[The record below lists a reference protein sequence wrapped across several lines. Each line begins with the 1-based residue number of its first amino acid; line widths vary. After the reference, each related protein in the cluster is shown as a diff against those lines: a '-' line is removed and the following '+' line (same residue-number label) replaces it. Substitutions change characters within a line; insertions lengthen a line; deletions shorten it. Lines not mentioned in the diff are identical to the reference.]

1 MKLCLLFDA
10 SAAAHYY
17 LQKESFQEA
26 LAFLLSLKEK
36 KEAIFFLPVFC
47 VAEVLNTFAKYR
59 YRLNLIDQEF
69 YGKIRASF
77 TEDVHNRKIF
87 YCYYLN
93 RYHNLNAEEV
103 FEIEHTTKTEFH
115 AVNRFPAGNTVEEKQ
130 TSIDSIL
137 EEIRA
142 KNFKLGKFYLTS
154 YDILIIGMGM
164 ELIRLFGEKRLFI
177 VTKDKRIKD
186 ICEAGRSKGLPKA
199 FYLPTD
205 TKNIIQDRIKN
216 L

>member
-10 SAAAHYY
+10 SAATHYY
-17 LQKESFQEA
+17 LQKEEFQES

-59 YRLNLIDQEF
+59 YRLNLIDQGF
-69 YGKIRASF
+69 YEKIRTSF
-77 TEDVHNRKIF
+77 TEDVHNRKLF

-93 RYHNLNAEEV
+93 RYHNLNAEEI

-115 AVNRFPAGNTVEEKQ
+115 AVNRFPEGKTVEEKQ
-130 TSIDSIL
+130 NSIDSIL
-137 EEIRA
+137 DEIKDRG
-142 KNFKLGKFYLTS
+142 FKLGKFYLTS

-164 ELIRLFGEKRLFI
+164 ELIRLFGEKRLLI
-177 VTKDKRIKD
+177 VTKDKRMKD
-186 ICEAGRSKGLPKA
+186 ICEAGRRKDLPKTI
-199 FYLPTD
+199 YLPTD
-205 TKNIIQDRIKN
+205 TKSIIQERIKN